1 MHSFIYYFS
10 EPTWSMETSA
20 GETFLEKK
28 KKIYKF
34 SLNRNNQKN

>member
-1 MHSFIYYFS
+1 MHSFIYYFA

-28 KKIYKF
+28 KN
-34 SLNRNNQKN
+34 L